1 MHTHFDTLIK
11 DVIKQTEQ
19 SKFFNLSVI
28 KHIPSIIGPKCAKQF
43 HIIGK

>member
-28 KHIPSIIGPKCAKQF
+28 KHIPSIRSKMCK
-43 HIIGK
+43 KVSYNW